1 MTHLTYHRFWYNAI
15 ARMHPGVQTV
25 NSIKLAHYSQ
35 KAPDPFGGRVL
46 FASLTGLEPIQCRC
60 PVGICLPPFPAAT
73 PYEAEPRPSSP
84 VTGTGK
90 KCRPADRR
98 GRLIA
103 PAVKRIVFLSFF
115 GEYST
120 FRNGPMRA
128 SAPTR
133 NFLTASKH
141 LRKQVLFSD
150 PLAFLPGSCDNME
163 KTRRYFP

>member
-73 PYEAEPRPSSP
+73 SYEVSAEVIESGHRHR
-84 VTGTGK
+84 K
-90 KCRPADRR
+90 K
-98 GRLIA
+98 
-103 PAVKRIVFLSFF
+103 V
-115 GEYST
+115 ST
-120 FRNGPMRA
+120 SR
-128 SAPTR
+128 S
-133 NFLTASKH
+133 
-141 LRKQVLFSD
+141 
-150 PLAFLPGSCDNME
+150 
-163 KTRRYFP
+163 